1 MRKGGWFLVC
11 AVAVSEPV
19 QRVGFETQFSS
30 QPEGGA
36 RRMQQNDR
44 RDVCDGFHGRNNH
57 QGTPVVERVETA
69 CWTLRDQLIPA

>member
-1 MRKGGWFLVC
+1 VGGFWFVRWQFRSQSS
-11 AVAVSEPV
+11 VSGLRRNSHPS
-19 QRVGFETQFSS
+19 QRG
-30 QPEGGA
+30 GGA

>member
-1 MRKGGWFLVC
+1 
-11 AVAVSEPV
+11 
-19 QRVGFETQFSS
+19 
-30 QPEGGA
+30 
-36 RRMQQNDR
+36 MQQNDR